1 MYDDEDDSLTSSE
14 LDEFNSDVIMPQDGG
29 EGLISDDDI
38 DDEND
43 DDFWLFNLSFELLI
57 LNLFIY
63 FVVHKKSNFLHEKFI
78 VCFDTEYFNL
88 KIVSMFYC

>member
-29 EGLISDDDI
+29 DGLMSDDDI

-43 DDFWLFNLSFELLI
+43 DDF
-57 LNLFIY
+57 
-63 FVVHKKSNFLHEKFI
+63 
-78 VCFDTEYFNL
+78 
-88 KIVSMFYC
+88 